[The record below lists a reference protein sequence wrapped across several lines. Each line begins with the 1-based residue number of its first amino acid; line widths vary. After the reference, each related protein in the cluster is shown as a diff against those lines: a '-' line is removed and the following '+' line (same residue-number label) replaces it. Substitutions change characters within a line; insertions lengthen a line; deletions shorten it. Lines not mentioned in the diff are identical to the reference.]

1 MPAQAK
7 RAPTD
12 RAGGTRA
19 ASLRVAAFVLT
30 LTLAP
35 LAALLP
41 AAPARADDMISFKV
55 QMKDGAISPD
65 RIEVDTGKPF
75 RIDVTNAGSGPAEFE
90 SSELHKEKVLMGG
103 GTGSLIFRSQ
113 SGGTYVFFDDFH
125 PDGSK
130 LTLVVK

>member
-1 MPAQAK
+1 MTA
-7 RAPTD
+7 APLRT
-12 RAGGTRA
+12 A
-19 ASLRVAAFVLT
+19 ALVLT
-30 LTLAP
+30 LAMAP

-41 AAPARADDMISFKV
+41 AASVRADDMTSFKV

-65 RIEVDTGKPF
+65 RIEIESGKPF
-75 RIDVTNAGSGPAEFE
+75 RIDVTNAGTGPAEFE

-103 GTGSLIFRSQ
+103 GTGSLIFRSL
-113 SGGTYVFFDDFH
+113 SAGTYVFFDDFH